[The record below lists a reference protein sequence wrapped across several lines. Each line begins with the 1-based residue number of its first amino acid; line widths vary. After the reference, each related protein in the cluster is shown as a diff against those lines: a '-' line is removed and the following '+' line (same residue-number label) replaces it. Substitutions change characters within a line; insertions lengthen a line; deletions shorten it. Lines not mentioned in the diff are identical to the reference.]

1 MPSTKP
7 PIQSSEIVG
16 VSSLSLSSICLKKEA
31 QKSKNKAKAE
41 VVRGSTFTF
50 TEFKKAWDDY
60 AKQKLAQEMNNI
72 AALFSIAV
80 LKQKEDT
87 VIQVSVPSTI
97 NKVELEN
104 EFYKL
109 KPYLTEQLD
118 NNQIR
123 FEVTVVKE
131 QNKEYLITTQEKYQ
145 KLLELNP
152 AIEELRKTLD
162 LDF

>member
-1 MPSTKP
+1 MM
-7 PIQSSEIVG
+7 G
-16 VSSLSLSSICLKKEA
+16 VSSLSLSSIRLKKEA
-31 QKSKNKAKAE
+31 QQAKNNAKPEEIRDA
-41 VVRGSTFTF
+41 TFTLEAF
-50 TEFKKAWDDY
+50 QKAWEDY
-60 AKQKLAQEMNNI
+60 AKEKQLKEMNNT
-72 AALFSIAV
+72 AALFSIAK
-80 LKQKEDT
+80 LEQKGDT
-87 VIQVSVPSTI
+87 LFQVSVPSAI

-104 EFYKL
+104 EFYDL
-109 KPYLTEQLD
+109 KPYLTEKLD

-123 FEVTVVKE
+123 FEVIVVQE